1 MSFKLIAIGNVLMK
15 DDAIGI
21 KVAEE
26 IEEELLKLGVNVV
39 YGETSLQHCIS
50 SVEEEDYIIILD
62 SAYYGKSVGE
72 ITIEDID
79 KYISKK
85 VEASQHIYSFLDLLK
100 LYYPNIKGIILG
112 IEVEEIDFGIGLSST
127 LKKNLKL
134 ISNKVLK
141 IVEKINNE
149 RKVLHYL
156 INIDG
161 IVQGVGF
168 RPFVYRK
175 AKKYNISG
183 YVKNLGG
190 SVEIYCEGIKSNL
203 KEFIL
208 SILNDVPPISK
219 VEKFRCKFI
228 RDNTIYK
235 SNLDTNS
242 FVIKESINEKAFPK
256 FVSPDISIC
265 ENCLSDMKENKSN
278 RYKYAFTNCTDCGP
292 RYSIIKSL
300 PYDRHYT
307 TMKKF
312 TMCKECNDEYNNP
325 LSRRFHAEPNCC
337 DKCGPGLWLTDN
349 KGEKYI
355 YKNPIDEAKRLLK
368 EGKILA
374 IKGIGGFH
382 LVCDGRN
389 EKAINILRKKKLRSH
404 KPLAVMVRDIN
415 VVKEICE
422 VSSKEEI
429 VLKSNKRPIVI
440 LKKKSPFLL
449 PEAIAP
455 KQNSLGVM
463 LPYTGL
469 HYLLLEEDLDFLI
482 MTSGNISNMP
492 MEYKNQEALNNLKD
506 VADYFL
512 FHDRD
517 IYIEEDDSVVKVIDS
532 SEKVIRRGRGYSPY
546 ISKSNNKYEII
557 AIGGDQKSSVCVSKN
572 GYIYLSQYLGSLE
585 DFNSYNNFK
594 YVLNHFI
601 NLFDIDRKLLVH
613 DMHPSYLSTKY
624 AKEQNINKIEVQHHH
639 AHMVSC
645 MAEHSIYE
653 NVIGVIFDGTGFG
666 LDGAIWGGEFFVGNR
681 KSFKR
686 AGHLEYI
693 NIQGGN
699 KAIEEPCRCAVS
711 YLYFLGYNPAE
722 ILKNIEKEKI
732 EVVIQALKSKVNCF
746 LSSSIGRLFDA
757 VASIT
762 GLRNYITYDGQGA
775 IELENIIDKNINE
788 SYMYDID
795 EIDGVFQIKY
805 KKIIE
810 GILMDRKQKEPISKI
825 SAKFH
830 NSLVYSTCDLVCIL
844 GKKERLR
851 KVVLSGGVFENEY
864 LLKLLY
870 KNLTKKGFQVFYNKE
885 IPTNDGGLSFGQLN
899 IASEI
904 LSEN

>member
-1 MSFKLIAIGNVLMK
+1 MK
-15 DDAIGI
+15 SNE
-21 KVAEE
+21 EE
-26 IEEELLKLGVNVV
+26 IKA
-39 YGETSLQHCIS
+39 LQ
-50 SVEEEDYIIILD
+50 
-62 SAYYGKSVGE
+62 
-72 ITIEDID
+72 
-79 KYISKK
+79 
-85 VEASQHIYSFLDLLK
+85 
-100 LYYPNIKGIILG
+100 
-112 IEVEEIDFGIGLSST
+112 
-127 LKKNLKL
+127 
-134 ISNKVLK
+134 
-141 IVEKINNE
+141 
-149 RKVLHYL
+149 YL

-175 AKKYNISG
+175 AKEYKISG
-183 YVKNLGG
+183 YIKNLGG
-190 SVEIYCEGIKSNL
+190 SVEIYCKGTKNNL

-208 SILNDVPPISK
+208 SILNDRPPISK
-219 VEKFRCKFI
+219 IEKFQCRFI
-228 RDNTIYK
+228 RNNDSYK
-235 SNLDTNS
+235 NDLYTSS
-242 FVIKESINEKAFPK
+242 FVIEESVNEKIFPK
-256 FVSPDISIC
+256 FISPDISIC
-265 ENCLSDMKENKSN
+265 ENCLNDMKENKSN

-312 TMCKECNDEYNNP
+312 IMCKECNDEYNNP
-325 LSRRFHAEPNCC
+325 SRRRFHAEPNCC
-337 DKCGPGLWLTDN
+337 DKCGPKLWLTDN
-349 KGEKYI
+349 KGVKNICE
-355 YKNPIDEAKRLLK
+355 NPIDEAKRLLK

-389 EKAINILRKKKLRSH
+389 EESINILRKKKRRSH

-440 LKKKSPFLL
+440 LKKKFPFLL

-469 HYLLLEEDLDFLI
+469 HYLLLEE
-482 MTSGNISNMP
+482 
-492 MEYKNQEALNNLKD
+492 ALNNLKD
-506 VADYFL
+506 IADYFL

-532 SEKVIRRGRGYSPY
+532 SERVIRRGRGYSPY
-546 ISKSNNKYEII
+546 MSKSNEEYEII

-601 NLFDIDRKLLVH
+601 DLFDINKKLLVH

-645 MAEHSIYE
+645 MSEHSIYE

-681 KSFKR
+681 KEFKR

-693 NIQGGN
+693 KIQGGN
-699 KAIEEPCRCAVS
+699 KAIEEPWRCAVS
-711 YLYFLGYNPAE
+711 YLYYLGYNPAE

-732 EVVIQALKSKVNCF
+732 EVVIQALQSKVNCF

-757 VASIT
+757 VASII

-775 IELENIIDKNINE
+775 IELENIIDKNIDE
-788 SYMYDID
+788 SYMYDIS
-795 EIDGVFQIKY
+795 EIHGVFQIKY

-810 GILMDRKQKEPISKI
+810 GILMDKKQREPISKI

-830 NSLVYSTCDLVCIL
+830 NSLIYSTCDLVCIL
-844 GKKERLR
+844 GKKESIRN
-851 KVVLSGGVFENEY
+851 VVLSGGVFENEY
-864 LLKLLY
+864 LLRLLNM
-870 KNLTKKGFQVFYNKE
+870 NLIKKGFQVFYNKE